1 MRRRPKATLLAVVA
15 GIATALLLSAWFA
28 PVEIRGPSMRPW
40 LENGDWA
47 LVVPVG
53 EDEIKR
59 GDVLVFREPDSG
71 MSAVK
76 RVLGLP
82 GEEIMLVG
90 GDLLVDGNL
99 FARRLPGPD
108 GMIPLIHLAG
118 PLLDEGFGL
127 LEAGFEPQAAGWLA
141 RKRSTAFLRTPP
153 SEGML
158 LRGGREPG
166 GRPAEDLG
174 IEVDLELLSPEAY
187 GFVALREGGTTFLLR
202 LAKGGRE
209 LRLQS
214 LRRGEV
220 LELGMVED
228 LPPLPRR
235 RMFLTLANQVLQVSL
250 DGKPI
255 FRPTPYAEVE
265 PIVLA
270 DVPSSVRWEQ
280 AGFGGQ
286 DGALIRQARVL
297 RDFRWEASGTHA
309 CGKGLRLTEGQF
321 FLLGDNSNLS
331 RDSRQYGPV
340 QSTAIRGRVAFRLWP
355 AGDLPPGWG
364 EPEGVG

>member
-1 MRRRPKATLLAVVA
+1 VRRRPGATLLAVVV
-15 GIATALLLSAWFA
+15 GLATVLLLSAWFG
-28 PVEIRGPSMRPW
+28 PVEVRGPSMRPW
-40 LENGDWA
+40 LESGDWA

-53 EDEIKR
+53 KGGIKR
-59 GDVLVFREPDSG
+59 GDILVFTEPDSG

-82 GEEIMLVG
+82 GEEVLLVG

-99 FARRLPGPD
+99 FARRLAGPE
-108 GMIPLIHLAG
+108 GMIPLIHLSG
-118 PLLDEGFGL
+118 PLLNEGFGL
-127 LEAGFEPQAAGWLA
+127 LEAGFEPQADGWLA
-141 RKRSTAFLRTPP
+141 SKRSTAFLRTPP
-153 SEGML
+153 SEGMI
-158 LRGGREPG
+158 LRVERERG

-174 IEVDLELLSPEAY
+174 IEVDMELLSPEAY

-228 LPPLPRR
+228 LSPLPRR

-309 CGKGLRLTEGQF
+309 CGKGLRLAEGQF
-321 FLLGDNSNLS
+321 FLLGDNSSLS

-340 QSTAIRGRVAFRLWP
+340 QSTAIRGRVALRLWP
-355 AGDLPPGWG
+355 AGGLPPGWR
-364 EPEGVG
+364 EQERVE